1 MPDQAMN
8 DGADKHKR
16 YRMTKKAKGRR
27 LPRIWVPDTRTPEFQ
42 AEATAR
48 LPRDAPDEAEVMEFI
63 EAVTDYGEE

>member
-1 MPDQAMN
+1 
-8 DGADKHKR
+8 
-16 YRMTKKAKGRR
+16 
-27 LPRIWVPDTRTPEFQ
+27 VPDTRTPEFQ